1 MCRLVLD
8 IAFRLRGR
16 GYPAQGSKLQRIPG
30 GGLVVSASLPHRRGA
45 WPHCSAALAR
55 DQTPLLHRLRPCP
68 SATLSLLSLVPRSIR
83 CSVDSRASPSGSV
96 AARPPASVARF
107 CLALL
112 ASLLVLDFTRSLW
125 QEGSPSHRPATWPRC
140 FISFRPRSGARLHR
154 LRLIWALL
162 RFAIATPF
170 TLPRFSLKPNWRI
183 LNSIFT

>member
-1 MCRLVLD
+1 MS
-8 IAFRLRGR
+8 I
-16 GYPAQGSKLQRIPG
+16 IPG
-30 GGLVVSASLPHRRGA
+30 GVLRAHYPGFARMRRPPRRPAPGPFPPLYFVPGRESAFR
-45 WPHCSAALAR
+45 
-55 DQTPLLHRLRPCP
+55 
-68 SATLSLLSLVPRSIR
+68 
-83 CSVDSRASPSGSV
+83 SV
-96 AARPPASVARF
+96 AARPPALVARF
-107 CLALL
+107 RLAFI